1 MSGKIYYIK
10 RLKEYNRVDRRNEK
24 DQNIK
29 YQEEEWENEEEKSF
43 EFSAEDVYIVD
54 KEEKVER

>member
-29 YQEEEWENEEEKSF
+29 YYEEEWENEEEKSF